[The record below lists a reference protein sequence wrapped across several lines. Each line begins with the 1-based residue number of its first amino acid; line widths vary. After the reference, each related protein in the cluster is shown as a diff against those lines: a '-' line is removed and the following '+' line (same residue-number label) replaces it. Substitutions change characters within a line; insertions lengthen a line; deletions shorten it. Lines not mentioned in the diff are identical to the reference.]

1 MSILDDENKID
12 EDFQITISKKIF
24 KEALE
29 EKSVEILNRFSTEY
43 LPPISQLKAEI
54 GQLRYELEIAKEII
68 NQIKQ
73 YELYISDPELKQK
86 IWLLEK
92 SIDKLY

>member
-29 EKSVEILNRFSTEY
+29 EKSTEILNRFLTEY
-43 LPPISQLKAEI
+43 LPPISHLKTEI
-54 GQLRYELEIAKEII
+54 DRLRYELGIAEEII
-68 NQIKQ
+68 HQIKQ
-73 YELYISDPELKQK
+73 YELCISDSELKQK